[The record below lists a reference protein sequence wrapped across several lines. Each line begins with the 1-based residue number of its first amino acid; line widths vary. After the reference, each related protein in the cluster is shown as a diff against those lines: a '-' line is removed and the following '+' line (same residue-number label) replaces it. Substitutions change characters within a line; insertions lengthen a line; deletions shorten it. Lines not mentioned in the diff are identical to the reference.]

1 MEPDG
6 SRPFRDLINTYIDAT
21 EDDSLTWSQQD
32 AILDEAETLIRQ
44 KVETNPDLL
53 DAAPDMLVALECVVE
68 EYDAMFLMP
77 AFIIDGK
84 LVNPEEHIRALIAK
98 AKGEKA

>member
-21 EDDSLTWSQQD
+21 EDDSLTWGQQD

-53 DAAPDMLVALECVVE
+53 DAAPDMLVALECILR
-68 EYDAMFLMP
+68 DFDGLHTLQ
-77 AFIIDGK
+77 AFIINGK
-84 LVNPEEHIRALIAK
+84 LVNPEEHIRALITK
-98 AKGEKA
+98 AKGGTP

>member
-53 DAAPDMLVALECVVE
+53 DAAPDMLGALVE
-68 EYDAMFLMP
+68 MVDMFERHLDGRTGPDDA
-77 AFIIDGK
+77 AQRWD
-84 LVNPEEHIRALIAK
+84 NARAAIAK
-98 AKGEKA
+98 AKGETP